1 MTTTDTQDL
10 KIETSTELAKRGPGR
25 PRKTPKPPSS
35 VGSESKEVGSEEGE
49 PESGLQPA
57 QNSDAQIVTVHIDN
71 DLAVGES
78 NVADVSNTNASN
90 TVGQSSQPMED
101 RESSPKET
109 LSLPVVLKENPPS
122 PKGDAT
128 ADGSDEISNQKGNG
142 LEARKS
148 TSKTVETH
156 TIHLVDGEKGG
167 AGKSFVSRAF
177 IEYCQYKGLDFAI
190 VDADSSNK
198 DISKV
203 YPGCVE
209 AFFSDDEKKYK
220 EADMIFEL
228 ALKKSVLVNLPAQVY
243 DKVTNWID
251 DNGLIDLGKQNAI
264 RFVKWFVCTGGHDSV
279 QFFLQSVEHFEN
291 RLTHVFVR
299 NKGLCDEWSY
309 IESLD
314 KYKDDKKKYDFV
326 VMDFPKLAHWEKNMV
341 DRLQIKFESACSHS
355 DFGVVSKQK
364 VKNFLKEAYKAFE
377 GTGLVQ

>member
-1 MTTTDTQDL
+1 MQ
-10 KIETSTELAKRGPGR
+10 IAE
-25 PRKTPKPPSS
+25 
-35 VGSESKEVGSEEGE
+35 
-49 PESGLQPA
+49 
-57 QNSDAQIVTVHIDN
+57 NNDAQIVTVHVN
-71 DLAVGES
+71 SDLALEES
-78 NVADVSNTNASN
+78 NVANISNTDASN
-90 TVGQSSQPMED
+90 TAGQSSELEDD
-101 RESSPKET
+101 RENSSEET
-109 LSLPVVLKENPPS
+109 VSLLVVLKENPPS
-122 PKGDAT
+122 PKSDAT
-128 ADGSDEISNQKGNG
+128 ADNSDEVSNQEASK
-142 LEARKS
+142 LEAKRS
-148 TSKTVETH
+148 TSKTLETH
-156 TIHLVDGEKGG
+156 TIHLIDGEKGG

-177 IEYCQYKGLDFAI
+177 IEYCQYKGLDFAL
-190 VDADSSNK
+190 VDADPSNK
-198 DISKV
+198 DISKI
-203 YPGCVE
+203 YPGCIE

-220 EADMIFEL
+220 EADQIFEL

-309 IESLD
+309 IENLD
-314 KYKDDKKKYDFV
+314 QYKDNKNKYDFV

-364 VKNFLKEAYKAFE
+364 VKNFLKEAYKTFE

>member
-1 MTTTDTQDL
+1 MTTTDTQNL
-10 KIETSTELAKRGPGR
+10 KTETPTEPTKRGPGR

-35 VGSESKEVGSEEGE
+35 VGSESKEVGCSEGE
-49 PESGLQPA
+49 LESGLQIA
-57 QNSDAQIVTVHIDN
+57 ENNDAQIVTVHVN
-71 DLAVGES
+71 SDLALEES
-78 NVADVSNTNASN
+78 NVANISNTDASN
-90 TVGQSSQPMED
+90 TAGQSSELEDD
-101 RESSPKET
+101 RENSSEET
-109 LSLPVVLKENPPS
+109 VSLLVVLKENPPS
-122 PKGDAT
+122 PKSDAT
-128 ADGSDEISNQKGNG
+128 ADNSDEVSNQEASK
-142 LEARKS
+142 LEAKRS
-148 TSKTVETH
+148 TSKTLETH
-156 TIHLVDGEKGG
+156 TIHLIDGEKGG

-177 IEYCQYKGLDFAI
+177 IEYCQYKGLDFAL
-190 VDADSSNK
+190 VDADPSNK
-198 DISKV
+198 DISKI
-203 YPGCVE
+203 YPGCIE

-220 EADMIFEL
+220 EADQIFEL

-309 IESLD
+309 IENLD
-314 KYKDDKKKYDFV
+314 QYKDNKNKYDFV

-364 VKNFLKEAYKAFE
+364 VKNFLKEAYKTFE